1 MVLELSDGKTIV
13 PLSVFDVLD
22 MVEDYLGVE
31 VRQYLEDYFADEDP
45 WADLSEDEKFI
56 RLREHYEDLL
66 DCIETVAME
75 SDRLMHKNPIKRKQI
90 TENLQNIIG
99 MIEREKNS
107 MIEKERN
114 DRL

>member
-22 MVEDYLGVE
+22 TVEDYLGVE
-31 VRQYLEDYFADEDP
+31 VRQYLEEYFADEDP

-66 DCIETVAME
+66 DCISTVAME

-99 MIEREKNS
+99 MIE
-107 MIEKERN
+107 KERN
-114 DRL
+114 EVL